1 MWLTE
6 ERRERHCER
15 INATKQSVQYNIG
28 DMVMARVQVNSD
40 KKAGKVGK
48 LSIESRGPFRI
59 MTDHSNGSY
68 SVQPFDKPDS
78 AIRKFLAQDIYALP
92 PQILPCDPVDLPD
105 LRYLNTDYA
114 PVKHPFKA

>member
-1 MWLTE
+1 MDIIIAALPTPINNAAQATVRYLQDISSDSRFARDLVIWLTE
-6 ERRERHCER
+6 ERRELHRER

-48 LSIESRGPFRI
+48 LSIKSRGPFRI

-78 AIRKFLAQDIYALP
+78 AI
-92 PQILPCDPVDLPD
+92 
-105 LRYLNTDYA
+105 
-114 PVKHPFKA
+114 

>member
-1 MWLTE
+1 
-6 ERRERHCER
+6 
-15 INATKQSVQYNIG
+15 
-28 DMVMARVQVNSD
+28 MALVQVNSD

-114 PVKHPFKA
+114 PVKHPFKASFDVESYNIMWFD